1 MCDRNQQH
9 CDDKRDHKEQ
19 GMHQDI
25 GDLTN
30 MFNKND
36 QMRQGH
42 HEMEGNIHGLRM
54 DHENVHNIFHTPES
68 LSESGN
74 SAEQKKL
81 NQERMQGF
89 SDKKE
94 CDGSKKCGMKD
105 ESH

>member
-54 DHENVHNIFHTPES
+54 DQ
-68 LSESGN
+68 SGN